1 MILDTCALLWL
12 AQGGGRLS
20 ASTLARIDAE
30 PVVLVSAICGFEI
43 GVKVAKGKLSLPA
56 RPSDWF
62 ETVVQHHHLRV
73 LPVDLATAIRAT
85 ELPSIHSDPV
95 DRMVIAAAQLQSLTV
110 VTSDRVFDRYDVETI
125 L

>member
-1 MILDTCALLWL
+1 
-12 AQGGGRLS
+12 
-20 ASTLARIDAE
+20 
-30 PVVLVSAICGFEI
+30 
-43 GVKVAKGKLSLPA
+43 
-56 RPSDWF
+56 
-62 ETVVQHHHLRV
+62 V

-85 ELPSIHSDPV
+85 ELPSIHADPV